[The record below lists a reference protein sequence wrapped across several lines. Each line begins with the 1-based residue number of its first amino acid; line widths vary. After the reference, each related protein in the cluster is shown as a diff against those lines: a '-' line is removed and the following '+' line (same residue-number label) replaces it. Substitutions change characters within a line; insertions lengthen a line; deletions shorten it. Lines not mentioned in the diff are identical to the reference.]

1 MASDIRIRKVP
12 GRWVVRSDGAVLAE
26 TADALE
32 LEEDTLA
39 PIILFPR
46 EDVAMAFL
54 DAEGRE
60 DRALGTTQ
68 HFALVDASTTTPA
81 VAWSVETPHAD
92 AARLAGHIA
101 FDMRKVT
108 VERL

>member
-26 TADALE
+26 TSDALE
-32 LEEDTLA
+32 LEEDTLPA
-39 PIILFPR
+39 VIFFPR

-54 DAEGRE
+54 DVEGSEAR
-60 DRALGTTQ
+60 DLGLTQ
-68 HFALVDASTTTPA
+68 RFALVDASATTSD
-81 VAWSVETPHAD
+81 VAWSVETPRAE
-92 AARLAGHIA
+92 ATRLAGHIA